1 MKNGN
6 LRLFVIGLLALVL
19 TAPLLSSCAE
29 TLRDI
34 REEITSRQ
42 LEGRWY
48 VNGDHNK
55 PCDIIST
62 RGALEARNERGDT
75 TPLELDRYGSVRATN
90 WEGGLRGEYRRNTIQ
105 WANGTTWTR

>member
-1 MKNGN
+1 MGSKN
-6 LRLFVIGLLALVL
+6 LRRFIIGMLAVAL

-29 TLRDI
+29 SMREN
-34 REEITSRQ
+34 REEITSRH

-48 VNGDHNK
+48 ENGDRNK

-62 RGALEARNERGDT
+62 RDGLEARNERGDS
-75 TPLELDRYGSVRATN
+75 TPLVYDRYGSVLATN
-90 WEGGLRGEYRRNTIQ
+90 WGGLRGEVRRDTIQ